1 MARDQKS
8 IIAGELQA
16 SPGEKIKG
24 RIPIGEM
31 QDGTSIELPVVLING
46 LVDGK
51 TIYLQALSDGDELN
65 GLAVIHEVIRR
76 VSPRVLRGQIIA
88 IPIVNVHAFHAK
100 QAYSPVDNLK
110 MNRCFPGKVD
120 GT

>member
-16 SPGEKIKG
+16 SPGEKIEG

-46 LVDGK
+46 LAGGK

-65 GLAVIHEVIRR
+65 GLAVIHEVI
-76 VSPRVLRGQIIA
+76 P
-88 IPIVNVHAFHAK
+88 
-100 QAYSPVDNLK
+100 NLTYK
-110 MNRCFPGKVD
+110 NKIFGIETNTADAVCD
-120 GT
+120 